1 MLRSISSAILSFG
14 LVSIPVKLYT
24 AASAEGVKF
33 SMITPAGNRV
43 KQKYVDAVTGVE
55 IQQGDCNKGYE
66 YSKDQFV
73 VFTKDEVKAL
83 EAEKSPSM
91 EIKEFIPASAF
102 DALMVENSYYLGAD
116 KGGDKGY
123 MLLAQTM
130 KKTGKVALARYNSR
144 GKEHLII
151 VRPFQD
157 GLVMH
162 QMFYADEVR
171 DFSEVTEKVAKL
183 AFHDV
188 EVEMAAKL
196 VEALSTDAY
205 EPEKYNDGFVARVKV
220 AVDQKLSGETVTVAA
235 PAAKSDLIDLMAAL
249 KASLDAAA
257 AKKG

>member
-43 KQKYVDAVTGVE
+43 KQKYIDAVTGEE
-55 IQQGDCNKGYE
+55 IAQGDCNKGYE
-66 YSKDQFV
+66 YAKDQFV
-73 VFTKDEVKAL
+73 VFSKDEIKAL

-91 EIKEFIPASAF
+91 EIREFIPASAF

-130 KKTGKVALARYNSR
+130 KKTGKVAVARYNSR

-171 DFSEVTEKVAKL
+171 DFSEVTEKVAKM

-188 EVEMAAKL
+188 EVEMAIKL
-196 VEALSTDAY
+196 VESLSTDAY
-205 EPEKYNDGFVARVKV
+205 EPEKYNDGYVARVKV

-235 PAAKSDLIDLMAAL
+235 PSEKSNVVDLMAAL
-249 KASLDAAA
+249 RASLDAAA